1 MKVIKIDSLKEEV
14 SVIEIDGS
22 LESIYKELNCTMIE
36 APIVLDNEDTL
47 YVDEEGLFVSEAKG
61 GFMFSIYHSP
71 LMGNGLII
79 GSNDEGEN
87 VDVQSTLE
95 DIKNKVTFLPGETCE
110 YILKRFQA

>member
-1 MKVIKIDSLKEEV
+1 MKVIKIDSLKEEI
-14 SVIEIDGS
+14 SIIDINGS
-22 LESIYKELNCTMIE
+22 LESIYKELNCTIVE
-36 APIVLDNEDTL
+36 APIILDNEDTL
-47 YVDEEGLFVSEAKG
+47 YDDEEGLFVSESKG

-87 VDVQSTLE
+87 VDVKSTLE
-95 DIKNKVTFLPGETCE
+95 DIINKVKFLPGDTCE